1 MWTDSYKPLTI
12 HDIVGNEGAVNQ
24 LFEWL
29 KDWDD
34 VHIRGSK
41 KEIPQNGSRFGR
53 GGGWQE

>member
-1 MWTDSYKPLTI
+1 M
-12 HDIVGNEGAVNQ
+12 GNEGAVNQ

-41 KEIPQNGSRFGR
+41 KEIPQNGSRFQR